1 MRDDR
6 LKCYAGR
13 LRVSQA
19 KLRPFFL
26 AWPGMARVIVP
37 ERNMRD
43 VGAELPPSVRGALE
57 IIPATRLEQV
67 LAAAFDPPLLLL
79 PQSRL

>member
-1 MRDDR
+1 
-6 LKCYAGR
+6 
-13 LRVSQA
+13 
-19 KLRPFFL
+19 
-26 AWPGMARVIVP
+26 MARVIVP

-43 VGAELPPSVRGALE
+43 VRAELPPSVRGALE